1 MKFSLIATG
10 LIASLSAVSGSLINI
25 GSGDCAFLTASKIVN
40 LVNLGQTEG
49 NACKCAVG
57 KNGSGIVAGL
67 ANFSTKNGDLLQVVE
82 QFTQTSGYLGEF
94 DGVLATLKQVASSAT
109 GTVAGLDGLC
119 DAWTKASDNKDFYS
133 SQLKVSELLYKL
145 PVTKL
150 IAELGAKNQLTQ
162 AVLFDTALLQGV
174 TGIVDTA
181 VGVVEGVVDG
191 VAGGVV
197 GLLESLIAKTNA
209 SFTKDVAGTS
219 GNTLLIN

>member
-1 MKFSLIATG
+1 
-10 LIASLSAVSGSLINI
+10 
-25 GSGDCAFLTASKIVN
+25 
-40 LVNLGQTEG
+40 
-49 NACKCAVG
+49 
-57 KNGSGIVAGL
+57 
-67 ANFSTKNGDLLQVVE
+67 
-82 QFTQTSGYLGEF
+82 
-94 DGVLATLKQVASSAT
+94 QVASSAT

-219 GNTLLIN
+219 GNTLLINGLHIDELEWVKAFLNIRSDLGLVSNLTSGLLDTTSIYQSLLSQGGLLSTVVSLVNTVGSLVTINCSPLLQL